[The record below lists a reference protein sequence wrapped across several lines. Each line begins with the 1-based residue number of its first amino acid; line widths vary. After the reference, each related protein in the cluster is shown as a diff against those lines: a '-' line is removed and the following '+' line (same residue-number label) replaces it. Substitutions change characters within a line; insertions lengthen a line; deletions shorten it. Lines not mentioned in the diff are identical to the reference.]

1 MNNVFIEGEKINL
14 CVPQVEDFETW
25 ANWFNNSNHTK
36 YLEQGKFPQT
46 LEQQIEFYSNAQ
58 KNNRFIAHIKS
69 KDDSLL
75 GVVSL
80 SEINY
85 EKSSCQIAM
94 VCPVKNATAPY
105 AALEAMALSTEH
117 AFTRFG
123 LNRVWAGQSYPG
135 LKKWSQNLQLIGF
148 KTEGVIRE
156 GFVHGINVT
165 DAIDISVTKKDF
177 LALVER
183 RDGRLWAG
191 EKKMRHMALK
201 LRKNEPLADTVSAL
215 LLAAHNDHDKI
226 LRDIESDYEKAQ

>member
-25 ANWFNNSNHTK
+25 SSWFNNSMYTK
-36 YLEQGKFPQT
+36 YLEQGKFPHT
-46 LEQQIEFYSNAQ
+46 VEQQIEFYNNAQ
-58 KNNRFIAHIKS
+58 KNNRFIAHIKA
-69 KDDSLL
+69 KDGSLL

-117 AFTRFG
+117 AFMRFG

-148 KTEGVIRE
+148 KTEGVIRD
-156 GFVHGINVT
+156 GFVHGIDVT
-165 DAIDISVTKKDF
+165 NAISISVTKKDF

-183 RDGRLWAG
+183 RNGKLWAG
-191 EKKMRHMALK
+191 EQKTRYMALK
-201 LRKNEPLADTVSAL
+201 LRKNEPLADTVNAL
-215 LLAAHNDHDKI
+215 LLTAHNEHDKI
-226 LRDIESDYEKAQ
+226 LCDIESDYEEV